1 MLRKI
6 MTILLPL
13 IAFAGG
19 LAGGELLRPGR
30 TAAVLPDQ
38 TSTSTSED
46 GSGPEP
52 QQSAHD
58 PAETAGPRAWFS
70 FPGQFFVPMMRNGDM
85 GAMMILT
92 LSLETRE
99 ADLEALKQ
107 QEHRLRDALLRAL
120 MITANTGG
128 FDGNFT
134 TEARLQPLRETLL
147 KAARQAAGDM
157 VSAVLI
163 EAIAR
168 QEGSSS

>member
-19 LAGGELLRPGR
+19 LAGGELLRPGQ

-38 TSTSTSED
+38 TSTGGA

-52 QQSAHD
+52 QQIAHD
-58 PAETAGPRAWFS
+58 PAEAAGPRAWFS